1 VTPARRH
8 AEIAGAGFSGL
19 AAATALCQRGWSVR
33 VHEADAE
40 LRAFGAGIH
49 IWNNGR
55 LALQALDALSDVE
68 DGAFWPPAYETRTNN
83 EITSSEGLNTPG
95 KDRFL
100 SVTRQHLYLAM
111 LAAARR
117 AGAEIVTR
125 STAIGARADGTLLLQ
140 DGSKLKADVI
150 IGADGVKSRV
160 RDSFDLG
167 MQRNRLVDG
176 LIRVLAP
183 RGDFRGGQWD
193 HVIDFW
199 HTRTRTL
206 RMLYS
211 PVNGDQVY
219 LAMMSPYADKEAS
232 SIPINPAPWA
242 SCFPW
247 FEPVVATLGARGRYD
262 AYETTRLERWS
273 EGKVAIVGDAAHAM
287 PPTLGQGA
295 NTAICN
301 ALGLAVAL
309 DERNTVRDALELWE
323 RRERPL
329 TDHTQRRAGEIAGA
343 RLLAGGMNWDDEGMR
358 AARSIPTGTRELVMG
373 R

>member
-1 VTPARRH
+1 VTARRH

-55 LALQALDALSDVE
+55 LALQALGALSNVE

-83 EITSSEGLNTPG
+83 LLTSSEALNSPG

-100 SVTRQHLYLAM
+100 SVTRQHLHAAM
-111 LAAARR
+111 VDAARR
-117 AGAEIVTR
+117 AGADIITR
-125 STAIGARADGTLLLQ
+125 SMAVGAHADGTLLLQ
-140 DGSKLKADVI
+140 NGLELTADLV

-167 MQRNRLVDG
+167 MQRQRFVDG

-183 RGDFRGGQWD
+183 RGEFRGGQWE

-199 HTRTRTL
+199 HTQTRTL

-211 PVNGDQVY
+211 PVNGDQMY
-219 LAMMSPYADKEAS
+219 LAMMAPFADKEAS
-232 SIPINPAPWA
+232 AIPLNPAPWA

-247 FEPVVATLGARGRYD
+247 FEPVVTQLGAHGRYD
-262 AYETTRLERWS
+262 AYETTKLERWS

-295 NTAICN
+295 NSAICN

-309 DERNTVRDALELWE
+309 DERDTVRAALELWE
-323 RRERPL
+323 SRERPL
-329 TDHTQRRAGEIAGA
+329 TDHTQRRAGEIAGS

-358 AARSIPTGTRELVMG
+358 AARNIPTGTRELVMG
-373 R
+373 

>member
-1 VTPARRH
+1 VAARRH

-19 AAATALCQRGWSVR
+19 AAATALCQRNWSVR

-55 LALQALDALSDVE
+55 LALQALGALPGVE

-83 EITSSEGLNTPG
+83 VVTSSETLNAPG

-100 SVTRQHLYLAM
+100 AVTRQHLHAAM
-111 LAAARR
+111 VDAARR

-125 STAIGARADGTLLLQ
+125 SMAVGARADCTLLLA
-140 DGSKLKADVI
+140 DGSELTADLV

-167 MQRNRLVDG
+167 MQRKRFVDG

-193 HVIDFW
+193 HIIDFW
-199 HTRTRTL
+199 HTQTRTL

-211 PVNGDQVY
+211 AVNGDQMY
-219 LAMMSPYADKEAS
+219 LAMMSPFADKEAHRIRS
-232 SIPINPAPWA
+232 HQRPEKGP
-242 SCFPW
+242 
-247 FEPVVATLGARGRYD
+247 
-262 AYETTRLERWS
+262 ET
-273 EGKVAIVGDAAHAM
+273 
-287 PPTLGQGA
+287 
-295 NTAICN
+295 
-301 ALGLAVAL
+301 
-309 DERNTVRDALELWE
+309 
-323 RRERPL
+323 
-329 TDHTQRRAGEIAGA
+329 
-343 RLLAGGMNWDDEGMR
+343 
-358 AARSIPTGTRELVMG
+358 
-373 R
+373 